1 MRERPDFKR
10 TQEISLDIAKQI
22 ASMNAKSQVN
32 LVLNVIVPMDPENQD
47 HRGAPTIIRDGKIY
61 IDTTTLKTLFNKA
74 VDAREPSLVP
84 DVLNLQQ
91 AVKNILKQNP
101 EITHALRAHDTV
113 PIINADS
120 VREALRNHPAPPT
133 RPRNTDFAKT
143 MPYTPPKKP

>member
-61 IDTTTLKTLFNKA
+61 IDTTTLKNT
-74 VDAREPSLVP
+74 
-84 DVLNLQQ
+84 LQQ
-91 AVKNILKQNP
+91 
-101 EITHALRAHDTV
+101 
-113 PIINADS
+113 S
-120 VREALRNHPAPPT
+120 C
-133 RPRNTDFAKT
+133 
-143 MPYTPPKKP
+143 